1 MAATLKII
9 NARIET
15 IAAAERVTKK
25 ELGLLS
31 REIFE
36 YTLEQWDAQVINR
49 LLGVLTPV
57 NKRTAVL
64 YFKAFTPFKYVEETQ
79 VFGSVN
85 KANDNKERCA
95 ALMQAFPG
103 SDGTIWTWAALN
115 INMETKE
122 KDYAGLVTKSIK
134 QALKSDTDRAAIIE
148 AIFVG
153 GVTSADIMSVLA
165 TMAQPE
171 VAQEQA
177 AVQ

>member
-1 MAATLKII
+1 MAATLKTI

-15 IAAAERVTKK
+15 IAQAERVTKK

-36 YTLEQWDAQVINR
+36 YTLEQWDSQVINR
-49 LLGVLTPV
+49 LLAVLTPV

-64 YFKAFTPFKYVEETQ
+64 YFKAFTPFKFVEDTQ

-95 ALMQAFPG
+95 ALMTAFLG
-103 SDGTIWTWAALN
+103 SDGNIWTWADQHIEL
-115 INMETKE
+115 ETKE
-122 KDYAGLVTKSIK
+122 KDYAGLVTKAIK
-134 QALKSDTDRAAIIE
+134 QALKSETARESIIE
-148 AIFVG
+148 AVLVG
-153 GVTSADIMSVLA
+153 GVTPADIMAVLA
-165 TMAQPE
+165 AMAQ
-171 VAQEQA
+171 QEPVQDQA